1 MLVFRLNRIN
11 TLASRLHGA
20 RATVVQQ
27 SLTTNRPTLARQP
40 SIIEQQLST
49 NQFATTQLKQAFGPY
64 QQLLEM
70 AREKHSRHIT
80 RGNRWTG
87 GSGGSSRGGSDAV
100 FFSLPPLYQNFYL
113 KEASP
118 TASTSVGRGLESP
131 PVEVFHGP
139 PVFHAIRVDTIRGQN
154 RALLVTGGRSR
165 ASTIQGVLP
174 PIWSTRNHSTC
185 CEFILCTALRVW
197 YNKRVGDPP
206 LNEEIEM
213 NQDDLIKAVRAH
225 GIRNY
230 EEDGWDVLVECWSDD
245 DIVDAIQNAKTVAIA
260 IKRVAKVL
268 TEYNSYI
275 EDIQAS
281 AF

>member
-1 MLVFRLNRIN
+1 M
-11 TLASRLHGA
+11 
-20 RATVVQQ
+20 
-27 SLTTNRPTLARQP
+27 
-40 SIIEQQLST
+40 
-49 NQFATTQLKQAFGPY
+49 
-64 QQLLEM
+64 
-70 AREKHSRHIT
+70 
-80 RGNRWTG
+80 
-87 GSGGSSRGGSDAV
+87 
-100 FFSLPPLYQNFYL
+100 
-113 KEASP
+113 
-118 TASTSVGRGLESP
+118 
-131 PVEVFHGP
+131 
-139 PVFHAIRVDTIRGQN
+139 
-154 RALLVTGGRSR
+154 
-165 ASTIQGVLP
+165 
-174 PIWSTRNHSTC
+174 
-185 CEFILCTALRVW
+185 W